1 MIFESMSQAI
11 ASTQMLQRFYSV
23 IRIKDTGSTKILY
36 DSDNSDMSHEN
47 PVSFTGQYNAAL
59 TISEYNHSIV
69 LTTTIPVSIGG
80 RSCYLELIQRAV
92 NDNEVSQSASMK
104 HKNIIHHMRK
114 LAITDSLT
122 SLYNRRYI
130 YEQLPIDLAWAF
142 QNDNP
147 ISVIY
152 ADIDYFKEINDKYGH
167 IVGDYMLK
175 EVADVLHQ
183 QVQRKDG
190 WAARYGGDE
199 FLICLPSTNKTSA
212 ARIANRI
219 RKAVEVKQFIIDS
232 NHLKMTC
239 SFGVQTIYKKNG
251 INSVDKVIE
260 LVDCKLYQAKNKGR
274 NRVVV

>member
-59 TISEYNHSIV
+59 TISEDNHSIV

-142 QNDNP
+142 QN
-147 ISVIY
+147 
-152 ADIDYFKEINDKYGH
+152 
-167 IVGDYMLK
+167 
-175 EVADVLHQ
+175 
-183 QVQRKDG
+183 G